1 MIDPLKRDRALTTAD
16 LADAGQ
22 RKPEEVAEAPSSIG
36 GARMVREELPAPLFA
51 GDEAAR
57 MRSRWDEIQAA
68 FVDEPRKS
76 VEQADQL
83 VAEAVKRLA
92 EVFAKERSNLE
103 AQWDRG
109 DQVSTE
115 DLRLTLQRYRSFFSR
130 LLAV

>member
-1 MIDPLKRDRALTTAD
+1 MIDPLKRERPLTTAD
-16 LADAGQ
+16 LAETAQ
-22 RKPEEVAEAPSSIG
+22 REPEEVSEAPSIG
-36 GARMVREELPAPLFA
+36 GAKMVREERPAPLFS
-51 GDEAAR
+51 GDEAGR
-57 MRSRWDEIQAA
+57 LRTRWDEIQAA

-92 EVFAKERSNLE
+92 EVFANERSNLE
-103 AQWDRG
+103 SQWDRG